1 MTIGPRLPRG
11 VAFFD
16 AEDFDL
22 DKSTLENG
30 STKWEIKD
38 DLNALGGK
46 YVIPIGADS
55 KKETELIYQV
65 PEIIGGW

>member
-30 STKWEIKD
+30 NWFKLLEREEISID
-38 DLNALGGK
+38 TICLRSDGD
-46 YVIPIGADS
+46 IPNDEEYANY
-55 KKETELIYQV
+55 KKTFEAR
-65 PEIIGGW
+65 